1 MASLQGLLGGSL
13 LPEQTRQG
21 SHRDNMLGSIASTGA
36 GMRRGLGQ
44 AAGMDARTDGERA
57 KEELGKLD
65 PSNPADQ
72 EKIIALV
79 SPLDF
84 EKAMEMQAKFSKDNA
99 EIEAKDKLGG
109 AMLKMARDQGNKQIE
124 EWLLAGGD
132 VKTAASTLLKKTA
145 PQAVAT
151 MYLDGKS
158 VRTAIINGVLHYASE
173 SGWTEVKDK
182 DKLTAQA
189 PKEAKEKVTKAAS
202 LTKADRELYNSY
214 FEDDESLRSAYTK
227 EGKSWYNWD
236 EVSENK
242 KLQVMTRAKAI
253 YTNNPE
259 LGQSGALKQAVAEA
273 GGTPPPAKTVA
284 QEKSSDSFS
293 SLKP

>member
-1 MASLQGLLGGSL
+1 
-13 LPEQTRQG
+13 
-21 SHRDNMLGSIASTGA
+21 MLGSIASTGA

-79 SPLDF
+79 SPIDP

-109 AMLKMARDQGNKQIE
+109 AMLKMARDQGNTQIE

-158 VRTAIINGVLHYASE
+158 VRTSIIDGVLHYASE

-182 DKLTAQA
+182 DKLTAQV
-189 PKEAKEKVTKAAS
+189 PQGAKEKVTKTAT
-202 LTKADRELYNSY
+202 LTKADRELYKSF
-214 FEDDESLRSAYTK
+214 FEEDESLQSAYQE
-227 EGKSWYNWD
+227 EGALWGTND
-236 EVSENK
+236 NDNK
-242 KLQVMTRAKAI
+242 RLQVETRAKAI

-259 LGQSGALKQAVAEA
+259 LGQLGALRKAVAEA
-273 GGTPPPAKTVA
+273 GGVMPKAKTA
-284 QEKSSDSFS
+284 EAEQATDNFADA
-293 SLKP
+293 

>member
-1 MASLQGLLGGSL
+1 
-13 LPEQTRQG
+13 
-21 SHRDNMLGSIASTGA
+21 
-36 GMRRGLGQ
+36 
-44 AAGMDARTDGERA
+44 MDARTDGERA

-79 SPLDF
+79 SPINP

-109 AMLKMARDQGNKQIE
+109 AMLKMARAQGNTQIE

-158 VRTAIINGVLHYASE
+158 VRTSIIDGVLHYASE

-189 PKEAKEKVTKAAS
+189 PEGAKTKETRAS
-202 LTKADRELYNSY
+202 SLDSEDIRLYETY
-214 FEDDESLRSAYTK
+214 FEDDTELQSAYQVAGMLWGTND
-227 EGKSWYNWD
+227 SD
-236 EVSENK
+236 NK
-242 KLQVMTRAKAI
+242 KLQVMTRAKSI
-253 YTNNPE
+253 YTNNVP
-259 LGQSGALKQAVAEA
+259 LGQLGALKQAVAEA
-273 GGTPPPAKTVA
+273 GGTLPPAKTAA
-284 QEKSSDSFS
+284 QEQSVDRDSNVT
-293 SLKP
+293 

>member
-1 MASLQGLLGGSL
+1 MADLQGLLGGSL

-65 PSNPADQ
+65 PTNPADQ

-79 SPLDF
+79 APINPQ
-84 EKAMEMQAKFSKDNA
+84 KAMEMRKQFSKDSA

-109 AMLKMARDQGNKQIE
+109 AMLKMARDQGNTQIE

-132 VKTAASTLLKKTA
+132 IKTAASTLLKKTA

-158 VRTAIINGVLHYASE
+158 VRTSIIDGVLHYASE
-173 SGWTEVKDK
+173 NGWTEVKD
-182 DKLTAQA
+182 DAKLTATA
-189 PKEAKEKVTKAAS
+189 PAETETKTAS
-202 LTKADRELYNSY
+202 LTKEDRELYKSY
-214 FEDDESLRSAYTK
+214 FEENDALQSAYQE
-227 EGKSWYNWD
+227 EGPLWFTND
-236 EVSENK
+236 NDNK
-242 KLQVMTRAKAI
+242 RLQIETRAKAI
-253 YTNNPE
+253 YTNTPA
-259 LGQSGALKQAVAEA
+259 LGQLGALRQAVEEA
-273 GGTPPPAKTVA
+273 GGVMPKAKTAKAEQVTDNFA
-284 QEKSSDSFS
+284 DV
-293 SLKP
+293 

>member
-79 SPLDF
+79 SPIDP

-109 AMLKMARDQGNKQIE
+109 AMLKMARDQGNTQIE

-158 VRTAIINGVLHYASE
+158 VRTSIIDGVLHYASE

-189 PKEAKEKVTKAAS
+189 PKGAKTKETRAS
-202 LTKADRELYNSY
+202 SLDSEDIRLYESY
-214 FEDDESLRSAYTK
+214 FEDDTELQSAYQVAGMLWGTND
-227 EGKSWYNWD
+227 SD
-236 EVSENK
+236 NK
-242 KLQVMTRAKAI
+242 KLQVMTRAKSI
-253 YTNNPE
+253 YTNNVP
-259 LGQSGALKQAVAEA
+259 LGQLGALKQAVAEA

-284 QEKSSDSFS
+284 QEKSSDPFTA
-293 SLKP
+293 LKP

>member
-44 AAGMDARTDGERA
+44 AVGMDARTDGERA

-79 SPLDF
+79 APLDPV
-84 EKAMEMQAKFSKDNA
+84 KAQEMQAQFSKDNA
-99 EIEAKDKLGG
+99 EIDAKDKLGG
-109 AMLKMARDQGNKQIE
+109 AMLKMARDQGNTQIE

-132 VKTAASTLLKKTA
+132 IKTAASTLLKKTT

-158 VRTAIINGVLHYASE
+158 VRTSIINGVLHYASE
-173 SGWTEVKDK
+173 NGWTEVKD
-182 DKLTAQA
+182 DDNLTATA
-189 PKEAKEKVTKAAS
+189 PKETKPKETKTAS
-202 LTKADRELYNSY
+202 LTKDDRELYKSY
-214 FEDDESLRSAYTK
+214 FEEDESLQSAYQEKGTLW
-227 EGKSWYNWD
+227 GTND
-236 EVSENK
+236 NDNK
-242 KLQVMTRAKAI
+242 RLQIETRAKAI

-259 LGQSGALKQAVAEA
+259 LGQLGALRQAVEEA
-273 GGTPPPAKTVA
+273 GGVMPQAKTARAEQVA
-284 QEKSSDSFS
+284 DNFADA
-293 SLKP
+293 

>member
-1 MASLQGLLGGSL
+1 MADLQGLLGGSL

-79 SPLDF
+79 SPINP

-109 AMLKMARDQGNKQIE
+109 AMLKMARDQGNTQIE

-158 VRTAIINGVLHYASE
+158 VRTSIIDGVLHYASE
-173 SGWTEVKDK
+173 SGWTEVKDD
-182 DKLTAQA
+182 DKLTAQV
-189 PKEAKEKVTKAAS
+189 PQGAKEKVTKTAT
-202 LTKADRELYNSY
+202 LTKADRELYKSF
-214 FEDDESLRSAYTK
+214 FEEDESLQSAYQE
-227 EGKSWYNWD
+227 EGALWGTND
-236 EVSENK
+236 NDNK
-242 KLQVMTRAKAI
+242 RLQVETRAKAI

-259 LGQSGALKQAVAEA
+259 LGQLGALRKAVAEA
-273 GGTPPPAKTVA
+273 GGVMPKAKTA
-284 QEKSSDSFS
+284 EAEQATDNFADA
-293 SLKP
+293 

>member
-1 MASLQGLLGGSL
+1 MADLQGLLGGSL

-79 SPLDF
+79 APIDPQ
-84 EKAMEMQAKFSKDNA
+84 KAQEMRAQFSKDSA

-109 AMLKMARDQGNKQIE
+109 AMLKMARDQGNTQIE

-132 VKTAASTLLKKTA
+132 IKTAASTLLKKTA

-151 MYLDGKS
+151 MYLDGKP
-158 VRTAIINGVLHYASE
+158 VRTSIIDGVLHYASE
-173 SGWTEVKDK
+173 NGWTEVKD
-182 DKLTAQA
+182 DAKLTATA
-189 PKEAKEKVTKAAS
+189 PKETKTKAVKTAS
-202 LTKADRELYNSY
+202 LTKEDRELYKSY
-214 FEDDESLRSAYTK
+214 FEENEALQSAYQE
-227 EGKSWYNWD
+227 EGTLWGTND
-236 EVSENK
+236 NDNK
-242 KLQVMTRAKAI
+242 RLQIETRAKAI
-253 YTNNPE
+253 YTNNPA
-259 LGQSGALKQAVAEA
+259 LGQLGALRQAVEEA
-273 GGTPPPAKTVA
+273 GGVMPKAKTAKAEQVTDNFA
-284 QEKSSDSFS
+284 DV
-293 SLKP
+293 

>member
-1 MASLQGLLGGSL
+1 MTDLQGLLGGSL

-79 SPLDF
+79 SPIDP

-109 AMLKMARDQGNKQIE
+109 AMLKMARDQGNTQIE

-158 VRTAIINGVLHYASE
+158 VRTSIIDGVLHYASE
-173 SGWTEVKDK
+173 SGWTEVKDD
-182 DKLTAQA
+182 DKLTAQV
-189 PKEAKEKVTKAAS
+189 PQGAKEKVTKTAT
-202 LTKADRELYNSY
+202 LTKADRELYKSF
-214 FEDDESLRSAYTK
+214 FEEDESLQSAYQE
-227 EGKSWYNWD
+227 EGALWGTND
-236 EVSENK
+236 NDNK
-242 KLQVMTRAKAI
+242 RLQVETRAKAI

-259 LGQSGALKQAVAEA
+259 LGQLGALRKAVAEA
-273 GGTPPPAKTVA
+273 GGVMPKAKTA
-284 QEKSSDSFS
+284 EAEQATDNFADA
-293 SLKP
+293 

>member
-1 MASLQGLLGGSL
+1 MADLQGLLGGSL

-79 SPLDF
+79 APIDPQ
-84 EKAMEMQAKFSKDNA
+84 KAQEMRAQFSKDSA

-109 AMLKMARDQGNKQIE
+109 AMLKMARDQGNTQIE

-132 VKTAASTLLKKTA
+132 IKTAASTLLKKTA

-151 MYLDGKS
+151 MYLDGKP
-158 VRTAIINGVLHYASE
+158 VRTSIIDGVLHYASE
-173 SGWTEVKDK
+173 NGWTEVKD
-182 DKLTAQA
+182 DAKLTATA
-189 PKEAKEKVTKAAS
+189 PKETKTKAVKTAS
-202 LTKADRELYNSY
+202 LTKEDRELYKSY
-214 FEDDESLRSAYTK
+214 FEENEALQSAYQE
-227 EGKSWYNWD
+227 EGTLWGTND
-236 EVSENK
+236 NDNK
-242 KLQVMTRAKAI
+242 RLQIETRAKAI
-253 YTNNPE
+253 YTNTPA
-259 LGQSGALKQAVAEA
+259 LGQLGALRQAVEEA
-273 GGTPPPAKTVA
+273 GGVMPKAKTAKAEQVTDNFA
-284 QEKSSDSFS
+284 DV
-293 SLKP
+293 

>member
-79 SPLDF
+79 SPIDP

-109 AMLKMARDQGNKQIE
+109 AMLKMARDQGNTQIE

-158 VRTAIINGVLHYASE
+158 VRTSIIDGVLHYASE
-173 SGWTEVKDK
+173 SGWTEVKDD
-182 DKLTAQA
+182 DKLTAQV
-189 PKEAKEKVTKAAS
+189 PQGAKEKVTKTAT
-202 LTKADRELYNSY
+202 LTKADRELYKSF
-214 FEDDESLRSAYTK
+214 FEEDESLQSAYQE
-227 EGKSWYNWD
+227 EGALWGTND
-236 EVSENK
+236 NDNK
-242 KLQVMTRAKAI
+242 RLQVETRAKAI

-259 LGQSGALKQAVAEA
+259 LGQLGALRKAVAEA
-273 GGTPPPAKTVA
+273 GGVMPKAKTA
-284 QEKSSDSFS
+284 EAEQATDNFADA
-293 SLKP
+293 